1 MMVKEALLYEKLPGR
16 RVRCHICQRGCVI
29 EDDQEGYCKTR
40 RNRGGRLYSFIYG
53 EASTWRRAPI
63 EIKPVYHYL
72 PGSFAFSLG
81 SVGCNF
87 LCPGCQNWEISFAR
101 EGKMALQTEYIAPE
115 NAVNM
120 ARELHCQGISWTYN
134 EPALWLEYILDT
146 ARLAKLEGLYTNIV
160 TNGSLSLEAL
170 DTLGPYLDVYRLDIK
185 GFSQEAYRKI
195 AHFSAWEG
203 ILTVASRAKHHWKMH
218 VEVVTNVIPGYND
231 DLEQLGRLAAWI
243 KAELGAETPWHITRF
258 SPRWHLSHLRSTP
271 VRTLERARQK
281 AVSEGLEFVYLGNVR
296 DHLARHTYCP
306 GCGKRVIERNEW
318 EQVVCDLRSGRCPE
332 CGTRIAG
339 RFA

>member
-1 MMVKEALLYEKLPGR
+1 MVKEAMLYEKLPGR
-16 RVRCHICQRGCVI
+16 HARCHICQRECVI
-29 EDDQEGYCKTR
+29 EDELKGYCKTR
-40 RNRGGRLYSFIYG
+40 QNRGGRLYTLIYG
-53 EASTWRRAPI
+53 EVSTWRRAPI

-101 EGKMALQTEYIAPE
+101 EEQVAVQTKYIAPE
-115 NAVNM
+115 KAVKM
-120 ARELHCQGISWTYN
+120 AREQHCQGISWTYN
-134 EPALWLEYILDT
+134 EPALWLEYILDG
-146 ARLAKLEGLYTNIV
+146 ARLAKAEGLYTNIV
-160 TNGSLSLEAL
+160 TNGSLSPEAL
-170 DTLGPYLDVYRLDIK
+170 DALGPYLDVYRLDIK

-195 AHFSAWEG
+195 ARFSGWEG

-243 KAELGAETPWHITRF
+243 KAELGAKTPWHITRF

-271 VRTLERARQK
+271 VRTLEQARQRGL
-281 AVSEGLEFVYLGNVR
+281 SEGLEFVYLGNVWA
-296 DHLARHTYCP
+296 HPASNTYCP

-318 EQVVCDLRSGRCPE
+318 GQVVCGLRSNCCPE
-332 CGTRIAG
+332 CGTGIAG